1 MNKLVGK
8 IISRTVLL
16 LSTGVVLA
24 APCALS
30 AQSQWRVEV
39 IDGGPGKNVG
49 KFTSL
54 AIDKDGNLH
63 VGYYD
68 ETRQALRY
76 GFRSG
81 AGGKWYTM
89 EVDASGGYESL
100 AVDAQGQPHFAY
112 AAPNEAGLRYAA
124 WDGKKW
130 NKQTLDSERIDFF
143 NCIRIG
149 PDGLPRIS
157 YYQRLHRDGS
167 FALHLKYAHF
177 EATTKSW
184 YTETV
189 DARSA
194 TGKFNSLALDSKGL
208 PYISYSD
215 VDTGDL
221 RYTKWDGSEW
231 HFSAP
236 DTQKQSEGWVGIG
249 SSIELDQSGNPHIAY
264 VDVTH
269 QRIKYASW
277 TGSSWKSEVVDNILG
292 KADNIDRISLKF
304 DSRQQPHLAYWDS
317 GMGVLRYATLTPKGW
332 KAETVDNGDNVG
344 LYPSLAI
351 DSNDGLYISYYDM
364 TNGVLRV
371 AHKRAAASLDGPQE
385 KATKLAKEAA
395 Q

>member
-1 MNKLVGK
+1 MKNLVGK
-8 IISRTVLL
+8 IVSRTMLL

-24 APCALS
+24 CAPYSLG

-39 IDGGPGKNVG
+39 IDGGAGKNVG
-49 KFTSL
+49 KVTSL

-76 GFRSG
+76 GFRA

-124 WDGKKW
+124 WDGSKW
-130 NKQTLDSERIDFF
+130 NKQTLDAERIDFF

-157 YYQRLHRDGS
+157 YYQRLHPDGS

-177 EATTKSW
+177 EAKSKVW

-221 RYTKWDGSEW
+221 RYTKWDGSQW
-231 HFSAP
+231 NFSAP

-269 QRIKYASW
+269 GRIKYASW
-277 TGSSWKSEVVDNILG
+277 TGSSW
-292 KADNIDRISLKF
+292 
-304 DSRQQPHLAYWDS
+304 
-317 GMGVLRYATLTPKGW
+317 
-332 KAETVDNGDNVG
+332 
-344 LYPSLAI
+344 
-351 DSNDGLYISYYDM
+351 
-364 TNGVLRV
+364 
-371 AHKRAAASLDGPQE
+371 
-385 KATKLAKEAA
+385 
-395 Q
+395 